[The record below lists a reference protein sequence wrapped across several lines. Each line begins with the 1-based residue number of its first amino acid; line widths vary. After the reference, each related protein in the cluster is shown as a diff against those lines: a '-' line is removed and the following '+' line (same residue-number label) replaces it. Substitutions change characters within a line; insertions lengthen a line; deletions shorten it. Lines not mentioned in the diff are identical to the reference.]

1 MTNFEREEQEILTE
15 AISAKANILRMI
27 KDQLLTEEE
36 GYLWLNDKLLMLQ
49 ERWFQLHRKLVE
61 G

>member
-15 AISAKANILRMI
+15 AASTKANIIRMI

-36 GYLWLNDKLLMLQ
+36 GYLRLNDKLLMLQ

>member
-15 AISAKANILRMI
+15 AASAKANILRMI
-27 KDQLLTEEE
+27 KDQLLTEEV
-36 GYLWLNDKLLMLQ
+36 GYSWLNDKLLMLQ

>member
-15 AISAKANILRMI
+15 AASAKANIFRMI
-27 KDQLLTEEE
+27 KDELLTEEE

-49 ERWFQLHRKLVE
+49 KRWFQLHRKLVE

>member
-1 MTNFEREEQEILTE
+1 MTNFEREEQAILTE
-15 AISAKANILRMI
+15 AASTKANIRRMI

-36 GYLWLNDKLLMLQ
+36 GYLRLNDKLLMLQ

>member
-15 AISAKANILRMI
+15 AASAKANILRMI

-36 GYLWLNDKLLMLQ
+36 GYLWLNDKLLTLQ

>member
-1 MTNFEREEQEILTE
+1 MTNFEREEQKILTE
-15 AISAKANILRMI
+15 AASAKANILRMI

-36 GYLWLNDKLLMLQ
+36 GYLRLNDKLLMLQ

>member
-1 MTNFEREEQEILTE
+1 MTNFEREEQAIMTE
-15 AISAKANILRMI
+15 AASTKANILRMI

-49 ERWFQLHRKLVE
+49 EHWFQLHRKLVE

>member
-15 AISAKANILRMI
+15 AASTKTNIFRMI

>member
-1 MTNFEREEQEILTE
+1 MTNFEREEQVILTE
-15 AISAKANILRMI
+15 AASTKANILRMI

-36 GYLWLNDKLLMLQ
+36 GYLRLNDKLLMLQ

>member
-15 AISAKANILRMI
+15 ATSTKANILRMI

-36 GYLWLNDKLLMLQ
+36 GYLRLNDKLLMLQ

>member
-1 MTNFEREEQEILTE
+1 MTNFEREEQAILTE
-15 AISAKANILRMI
+15 AASTKTNILRMI

-36 GYLWLNDKLLMLQ
+36 GYLRLNDKLLMLQ

>member
-15 AISAKANILRMI
+15 AASTKANILRMI

-36 GYLWLNDKLLMLQ
+36 GYLWLNDKLLILQ

>member
-1 MTNFEREEQEILTE
+1 MTNFEKEEQAILTE
-15 AISAKANILRMI
+15 AASTKDNIFRMI

-49 ERWFQLHRKLVE
+49 ERWFQLHHKLVE

>member
-1 MTNFEREEQEILTE
+1 MTNFERAEQEILTE
-15 AISAKANILRMI
+15 AASTKANILRMI

-36 GYLWLNDKLLMLQ
+36 GYLRLNDKLLMLQ
-49 ERWFQLHRKLVE
+49 ERWFQLHRKFVE

>member
-15 AISAKANILRMI
+15 AASAKANIYRMI
-27 KDQLLTEEE
+27 KDELLTEEE

-49 ERWFQLHRKLVE
+49 KRWFQLHRKLVE

>member
-15 AISAKANILRMI
+15 ATSTKANIFRMI

>member
-1 MTNFEREEQEILTE
+1 MTNFEKEEQAILTE
-15 AISAKANILRMI
+15 AASTKANIVRMI
-27 KDQLLTEEE
+27 IDQLLTEEE
-36 GYLWLNDKLLMLQ
+36 GYLWLNDKLLRLQ

>member
-15 AISAKANILRMI
+15 ATSTKANILRMI

-36 GYLWLNDKLLMLQ
+36 GYLSLNDKLLMLQ
-49 ERWFQLHRKLVE
+49 ERWFQLHRRLVE

>member
-15 AISAKANILRMI
+15 AASTKANILRMI
-27 KDQLLTEEE
+27 KDQLITEEE
-36 GYLWLNDKLLMLQ
+36 GYLWLNDKLLTLQ

>member
-15 AISAKANILRMI
+15 AASTKANILRMI

-36 GYLWLNDKLLMLQ
+36 GYLWLNDKLLALQ

>member
-15 AISAKANILRMI
+15 ATSTKANILRMI
-27 KDQLLTEEE
+27 KDQLVTEEE

>member
-1 MTNFEREEQEILTE
+1 MTNFEREEQAILAE
-15 AISAKANILRMI
+15 AASTKANILRMI

>member
-1 MTNFEREEQEILTE
+1 MTNFEREEQAILTE
-15 AISAKANILRMI
+15 AASSKTNILRMI

-36 GYLWLNDKLLMLQ
+36 GYLWLNDKLVMLQ

>member
-15 AISAKANILRMI
+15 AASTKANILRMI
-27 KDQLLTEEE
+27 KDQLITEEE
-36 GYLWLNDKLLMLQ
+36 GYLWLNGKLLTLQ

-61 G
+61 S

>member
-15 AISAKANILRMI
+15 AASTKANILRMI

-36 GYLWLNDKLLMLQ
+36 GYLRLNDRLLMLQ

>member
-15 AISAKANILRMI
+15 AASTKANILRMI

>member
-15 AISAKANILRMI
+15 AASTKANILRMI

-36 GYLWLNDKLLMLQ
+36 CYLRLNDKLLMLQ
-49 ERWFQLHRKLVE
+49 ERWFQLHRKLAE

>member
-15 AISAKANILRMI
+15 AASTKANILRMI

-36 GYLWLNDKLLMLQ
+36 GYLWLNDKLLTLQ
-49 ERWFQLHRKLVE
+49 KRWFQLHRKLVE

>member
-15 AISAKANILRMI
+15 AASTKANILRMI

-36 GYLWLNDKLLMLQ
+36 GYSWLNDKLLMLQ

>member
-15 AISAKANILRMI
+15 AASTKANILRMI

-36 GYLWLNDKLLMLQ
+36 GYLWLNNKLLMLQ

>member
-15 AISAKANILRMI
+15 AASTKANISRMI

-36 GYLWLNDKLLMLQ
+36 GYLWLNDKLLTLQ

>member
-15 AISAKANILRMI
+15 ATSTKANILRMI

-36 GYLWLNDKLLMLQ
+36 GYLSLNDKLLMLQ

>member
-15 AISAKANILRMI
+15 AASAKANILRMI

>member
-15 AISAKANILRMI
+15 AASTKANIFRMI
-27 KDQLLTEEE
+27 KDELLTEEE

-49 ERWFQLHRKLVE
+49 KRWFQLHRKLVE

>member
-15 AISAKANILRMI
+15 AASAKANILRMI

-36 GYLWLNDKLLMLQ
+36 GYLWLNDELLMLQ